1 MNLDQSK
8 WNLEML
14 NITERILKVLIKV
27 ESRVSK
33 LEKGL
38 KGSIN
43 ETCS

>member
-1 MNLDQSK
+1 MSLDQEIMEIIPELTK
-8 WNLEML
+8 RIYKLE
-14 NITERILKVLIKV
+14 KKV
-27 ESRVSK
+27 ET